1 MTHRPQ
7 APDDDDVHDGD
18 EIDELLGRANPNPN
32 RVGCPPRD
40 TLLALSRRARPIED
54 PGYEHLVKCSPCY
67 REFRALQS
75 QGVAARA
82 PTTPPSQNARRWM
95 VAAAALLLVTTL
107 AGAWWLTRGET
118 AMSRSI
124 AESMTTTDVPV
135 QAQLDLRKFAVTRSQ
150 DLAPEPAPVELPA
163 RMVDLTLLLPIG
175 AEPGPYDVQILDA
188 DLQSRG
194 GGTGTAAITDFITM
208 LTVQLNLRQIAPGP
222 YQLAVRRQGDSWRM
236 FPAVVVQ

>member
-75 QGVAARA
+75 QVSVRPASDVL
-82 PTTPPSQNARRWM
+82 TPPASRVWT
-95 VAAAALLLVTTL
+95 VAAAAVLLVAL
-107 AGAWWLTRGET
+107 ASVWWLTRGET
-118 AMSRSI
+118 G
-124 AESMTTTDVPV
+124 MTGGTTQMATDAPV
-135 QAQLDLRKFAVTRSQ
+135 QAQLDLRTFSVTRSQ
-150 DLAPEPAPVELPA
+150 DSAPEPAPVELPA
-163 RMVDLTLLLPIG
+163 RVVDVTLFLPVG
-175 AEPGPYDVQILDA
+175 SEPGAYDVQILDA

-194 GGTGTAAITDFITM
+194 GGTGTAAITDFITT
-208 LTVQLNLRQIAPGP
+208 LTVQLDLRQIAPGT
-222 YQLAVRRQGDSWRM
+222 YQLAVRRRGDSWRM
-236 FPAVVVQ
+236 FPAVVVP

>member
-75 QGVAARA
+75 QGVAAPA
-82 PTTPPSQNARRWM
+82 PTTRPSQNARRWM

-118 AMSRSI
+118 GPARS
-124 AESMTTTDVPV
+124 TTASISTDVPV
-135 QAQLDLRKFAVTRSQ
+135 HAQLDLRRFSVTRSQ
-150 DLAPEPAPVELPA
+150 DATPDPPPVELPA
-163 RMVDLTLLLPIG
+163 QILDVTLLLPVG
-175 AEPGPYDVQILDA
+175 SEPGSYDVQILDA
-188 DLQSRG
+188 DLRSRG
-194 GGTGTAAITDFITM
+194 GATGTAAIKDFITT
-208 LTVQLNLRQIAPGP
+208 LNVRLNLQQIAPGP

-236 FPAVVVQ
+236 FPAVVN